1 MSETERI
8 RSLFDK
14 LYDGDPWLDISIVP
28 TLSKLSAVQAAKR
41 PLANCNTIWEIVNHM
56 ISWRLN
62 VLRRVQGELMT
73 TPQSNY
79 VEPISD
85 ASETAWKKSRD
96 NFEAAQQQ
104 WLQLLTEFQE
114 SDLEKIY
121 PPNQM
126 TYYEHIQGILQH
138 DAYHLGQIVLL
149 SKLV

>member
-1 MSETERI
+1 
-8 RSLFDK
+8 
-14 LYDGDPWLDISIVP
+14 
-28 TLSKLSAVQAAKR
+28 
-41 PLANCNTIWEIVNHM
+41 
-56 ISWRLN
+56 
-62 VLRRVQGELMT
+62 MT

-85 ASETAWKKSRD
+85 ASETAWKKSLN
-96 NFEAAQQQ
+96 NFDVAQKQ
-104 WLQLLTEFQE
+104 WLDLLTKFQE
-114 SDLEKIY
+114 SDFEKTY

>member
-8 RSLFDK
+8 RSLFEK

-56 ISWRLN
+56 VSWRLN

-114 SDLEKIY
+114 SDFEKIY

>member
-1 MSETERI
+1 MTETERI
-8 RSLFDK
+8 KSLFEK
-14 LYDGDPWLDISIVP
+14 LFDGDPWLDISIIP
-28 TLSKLSAVQAAKR
+28 TLSKLSSAQAARR

-56 ISWRLN
+56 VSWRLN

-85 ASETAWKKSRD
+85 ASEAAWKKSLH
-96 NFEAAQQQ
+96 NFETAQQQ
-104 WLQLLTEFQE
+104 WLRLLTEFPE
-114 SDLEKIY
+114 SDFEKVY

-126 TYYEHIQGILQH
+126 TYYEHIHGILQH